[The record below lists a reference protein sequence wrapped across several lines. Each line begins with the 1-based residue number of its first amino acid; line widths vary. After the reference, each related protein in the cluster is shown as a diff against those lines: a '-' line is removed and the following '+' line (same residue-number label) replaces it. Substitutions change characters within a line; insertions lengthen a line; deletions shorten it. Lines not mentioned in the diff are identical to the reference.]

1 MIEEDT
7 EGQILVS
14 IHVHTYKHLHI
25 TYKHTHRDRGSDRYN
40 KHFGRDGTGR
50 PTHTSSGWPGVLCVV
65 ESDPEF
71 LIFISLPVEC

>member
-25 TYKHTHRDRGSDRYN
+25 TYKHRERQRDRN
-40 KHFGRDGTGR
+40 ITHFGRDGTGR
-50 PTHTSSGWPGVLCVV
+50 PTHTSSGWPGAMCVI

-71 LIFISLPVEC
+71 LILIFLLLEY